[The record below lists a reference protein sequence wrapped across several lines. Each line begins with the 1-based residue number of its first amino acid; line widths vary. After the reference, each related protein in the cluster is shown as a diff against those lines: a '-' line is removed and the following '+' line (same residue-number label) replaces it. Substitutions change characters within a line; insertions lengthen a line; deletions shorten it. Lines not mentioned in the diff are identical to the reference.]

1 LSRMKTLVALLVS
14 GAVLVVG
21 VGAALAINANV
32 VKQAG
37 IAVKA
42 AEKGTS
48 KLPSSASRPA
58 AKGKHIFIIDAGKQ
72 SESSLVPDEGAA
84 EAAKALGWQVTVEDG
99 KLTTATYSGLVSDA
113 VAQGADGIIMDAI
126 DCKYAENPL
135 KQAKAK
141 HIVVVPIYA
150 FDCNDPVG
158 GNGGPALFTTC
169 TNYNNIPCAKLAN
182 FTRSYGQD
190 QANYV
195 INDTKG
201 KGTVLVI
208 NDPEYTVLKYTA
220 QGFENQLKAA
230 GQKYV
235 VFNFKIADLLT
246 GKLQGDV
253 TSELLKLKNQ
263 GIKPVWV
270 KSPFSAATFAGISQA
285 VLSTSNGSKIMG
297 GEGFADELKTKGV
310 TATNVISSTWSGWGA
325 VDAMNSVFDKKKTVP
340 SGIGWTIVKGNH
352 APQFPNFKATY
363 KKAWGVGR

>member
-1 LSRMKTLVALLVS
+1 MKTLVALLVS

-21 VGAALAINANV
+21 VGVASAINANV
-32 VKQAG
+32 VKQA
-37 IAVKA
+37 AAATKL

-58 AKGKHIFIIDAGKQ
+58 AKGKHLFIIDAGKA
-72 SESSLVPDEGAA
+72 SESSLVPDQGAQ
-84 EAAKALGWQVTVEDG
+84 EAAKALGWNVTVEDG
-99 KLTTATYSGLVSDA
+99 QLTTAKYAGLVSDA
-113 VAQGADGIIMDAI
+113 VAQGANGIILDAI
-126 DCKYAENPL
+126 DCKYAENAL
-135 KQAKAK
+135 KQAKSK

-158 GNGGPALFTTC
+158 GNGGPQLFTTC
-169 TNYNNIPCAKLAN
+169 TNYNNIPCNKLAN
-182 FTRSYGQD
+182 FTRSYGKD
-190 QANYV
+190 QANFV

-235 VFNFKIADLLT
+235 EFDFKIADLLT

-253 TSELLKLKNQ
+253 TSELLKLKAQ
-263 GIKPVWV
+263 GVKPVWV
-270 KSPFSAATFAGISQA
+270 KSPFSAATTFGIAAA
-285 VLSTSNGSKIMG
+285 VNQTAPGTKIMG
-297 GEGFADELKTKGV
+297 GEGFPDELKTKGV
-310 TATNVISSTWSGWGA
+310 TATNVISSTWSGWAA
-325 VDAMNSVFDKKKTVP
+325 VDSMNSVFDKKKPVP

-352 APQFPNFKATY
+352 APKFPNFKATY

>member
-32 VKQAG
+32 VKQA
-37 IAVKA
+37 AVATKL

-48 KLPSSASRPA
+48 KLPSGTPRPA
-58 AKGKHIFIIDAGKQ
+58 AKNKKVFIVDAGFL
-72 SESSLVPDEGAA
+72 SDSSLIPDQGAT
-84 EAAKALGWQVTVEDG
+84 AAGKALGWKMTSIDG
-99 KLTTATYSGLVSDA
+99 KLTTANYAGDVQQA
-113 VAQGADGIIMDAI
+113 IAEGANGIIMDAI
-126 DCKYAENPL
+126 DCKYAQNPL
-135 KQAKAK
+135 KQAQAK

-150 FDCNDPVG
+150 FDCGDKVG
-158 GNGGPALFTTC
+158 GNGGKNLFTTC
-169 TNYNNIPCAKLAN
+169 TNYNNIPCLKLAN
-182 FTRSYGQD
+182 FTESYGKD
-190 QANYV
+190 QANFV
-195 INDTKG
+195 ITDTKG

-235 VFNFKIADLLT
+235 EFDFKIADLLT

-253 TSELLKLKNQ
+253 TSELLKLKAQ

-270 KSPFSAATFAGISQA
+270 KSPFSAATTSGIASA
-285 VLSTSNGSKIMG
+285 VTGTAPGTKIMG
-297 GEGFADELKTKGV
+297 GEGFPNELKTAGV

-325 VDAMNSVFDKKKTVP
+325 IDAMNSAFNHKKTVP

-352 APQFPNFKATY
+352 APKFPNFIGAY